1 MVACERA
8 APPKRSTESG
18 YGSVALFRETANP
31 HAKSEDCYMSPPRR
45 LLGVVMDPIDS
56 IKPKKD
62 STLAMLLAAQR
73 RGWDIVYFRQQD
85 LEVRDGAPLG
95 HGARL
100 VVRDDTERWFEIGTP
115 WIAGLEGLDAL
126 LMRKDPPFDMEY
138 IYTTYILE
146 LAENRGLLV
155 VNKPASLR
163 DINEKAYT
171 SWFPQC
177 TPPSLV
183 TRSRTALQEFLKAQG
198 KVVLKPFDGMGG
210 RSIFVVAAG
219 DLNTNVIIETLTD
232 DGRRFTL
239 AQRYIPEIVN
249 GDKRILLIDGEP
261 IDYAL
266 ARIPAP
272 GESRGNLVM
281 GARAEGRPLTER
293 DRWLCAQVGPTL
305 RTKGV
310 LFAGL
315 DVIGDYLTE
324 INVTSPTGIR
334 ELDRQFDIDIAA
346 KLFDAIDRRL
356 AAKAP

>member
-1 MVACERA
+1 
-8 APPKRSTESG
+8 
-18 YGSVALFRETANP
+18 
-31 HAKSEDCYMSPPRR
+31 MSQSRR
-45 LLGVVMDPIDS
+45 VLGVVMDPIES

-73 RGWDIVYFRQQD
+73 HGWSILYFRQQD
-85 LEVRDGAPLG
+85 LYVRDGVPHG
-95 HGARL
+95 HGSRL
-100 VVRDDTERWFEIGTP
+100 KVRDDSERWFEIGALDGRP
-115 WIAGLEGLDAL
+115 GKIDAL

-183 TRSRTALQEFLKAQG
+183 TRSRSAPHEFLKEHG
-198 KVVLKPFDGMGG
+198 KIVLKPFDGMGG
-210 RSIFVVAAG
+210 RSIFIVTAG
-219 DLNTNVIIETLTD
+219 DLNINVIIETLTD
-232 DGRRFTL
+232 HGERFTL
-239 AQRYIPEIVN
+239 AQRYIPEIVD
-249 GDKRILLIDGEP
+249 GDKRVLLIDGEP

-281 GARAEGRPLTER
+281 GARGEGRPLTER
-293 DRWLCAQVGPTL
+293 DRWLCTQVGPTL
-305 RTKGV
+305 APKGV

-334 ELDRQFDIDIAA
+334 ELDRQFNIDIAA
-346 KLFDAIDRRL
+346 KLIVAIDRKLSAR
-356 AAKAP
+356 AA

>member
-1 MVACERA
+1 M
-8 APPKRSTESG
+8 TEARP
-18 YGSVALFRETANP
+18 V
-31 HAKSEDCYMSPPRR
+31 
-45 LLGVVMDPIDS
+45 LGVVMDPIET

-73 RGWDIVYFRQQD
+73 AGWSLVYFRQQD
-85 LEVRDGAPLG
+85 LMVRDGAPLG
-95 HGARL
+95 AGRH
-100 VVRDDTERWFEIGTP
+100 VEVRDDPDEWFTLGGS
-115 WIAGLEGLDAL
+115 WNAGLESLDVL

-146 LAENRGLLV
+146 LAEHRGLLV

-171 SWFPQC
+171 AWFPQC

-183 TRSRTALQEFLKAQG
+183 TRSRNELLGFLAEHG
-198 KVVLKPFDGMGG
+198 RIVLKPFDGMGG
-210 RSIFVVAAG
+210 RSIFVVSAG
-219 DLNTNVIIETLTD
+219 DPNVNVIIETLTD
-232 DGRRFTL
+232 DGAKFTL
-239 AQRYIPEIVN
+239 AQRYIPEIVH

-261 IDYAL
+261 IDHAL

-272 GESRGNLVM
+272 GEHRGNLVM
-281 GARAEGRPLTER
+281 GAKGEGRALTER

-305 RTKGV
+305 RAKGV
-310 LFAGL
+310 IFAGL

-334 ELDRQFDIDIAA
+334 ELDRQYGIDIAA
-346 KLFDAIDRRL
+346 KLIDAIGRRL
-356 AAKAP
+356 RVTGRTAAGRR

>member
-1 MVACERA
+1 
-8 APPKRSTESG
+8 
-18 YGSVALFRETANP
+18 
-31 HAKSEDCYMSPPRR
+31 MSQPRQ
-45 LLGVVMDPIDS
+45 LLGVVMDPIDT

-100 VVRDDTERWFEIGTP
+100 SVRDDIERWFEIGVA
-115 WIAGLEGLDAL
+115 WSGGLEKLDAL

-155 VNKPASLR
+155 VNKPSSLR

-171 SWFPQC
+171 AWFPHC
-177 TPPSLV
+177 TPPSVV
-183 TRSRTALQEFLKAQG
+183 TRSRTALLEFLKQHG
-198 KVVLKPFDGMGG
+198 KVVLKPLDGMGG
-210 RSIFVVAAG
+210 RSVFVVAAG
-219 DLNTNVIIETLTD
+219 DLNTNVIVETLTD

-239 AQRYIPEIVN
+239 AQRYIPEIAQ
-249 GDKRILLIDGEP
+249 GDKRVLLIDGEP

-272 GESRGNLVM
+272 GDSRGNLVM
-281 GARAEGRPLTER
+281 GARGEGRPLTER

-305 RTKGV
+305 AAKGV

-346 KLFDAIDRRL
+346 KLMDAIDRKLKGRERL
-356 AAKAP
+356 TLPL